1 LIRSRVPARFIAIPP
16 HVERADSRVDCVNS
30 SPPRPDHD
38 HLTRGMTVSRGGYAE
53 AVTPLAHVVEAL
65 EALGRK
71 PRMVT

>member
-1 LIRSRVPARFIAIPP
+1 
-16 HVERADSRVDCVNS
+16 
-30 SPPRPDHD
+30 
-38 HLTRGMTVSRGGYAE
+38 MTVSRGGYAE